1 MQTMQQNDEYE
12 VDDNA
17 DEESGEQIQALG
29 WRLTRLAQEQIGIRQ
44 QTEDRWLSD
53 LEQYMGHYDAETL
66 ERLKKSAGSQ
76 AFVNITRSK
85 STGAESRLAD
95 MLFPSDDT
103 NWAIQPTPVP
113 ELQKM
118 AMNQE
123 TAGQDE
129 QGNEVTHADLAK
141 EMLKEAHQRAEA
153 MTREIDDQLVEAKYH
168 TIAREVIHDACL
180 FGTGILK
187 GPVVIN
193 RSRKNW
199 KQLDNA
205 VYELDIVQEY
215 RPGVE
220 RVNVWDWFPDMSAT
234 KITECGFIFERR
246 YVTKKQLIELS
257 KRPGYLKEQ
266 IKKIIAVDA
275 RNNSNGSSHVGRLR
289 ELSGVQANINDN
301 RYELWEYHGPAT
313 KDDLESCGC
322 MVEDDDLIEHDVIV
336 SFINGVVI
344 KADLNP
350 LETGECPYSVFAY
363 EDDDTSVFG
372 FGIPYLLRNEQR
384 IVNAAWRMLLDN
396 AALSTGPQ
404 LIINRELV
412 TPSDGSWDLKA
423 RKVWWLT
430 DPEHRVNDA
439 FGSHEIASHQA
450 ELSAIFETAKN
461 MASEVTSLPMLAQ
474 GEVGGAQD
482 TAAGRSMLLN
492 AANTVLRNVVKAFD
506 DGITKPFIG
515 RMYDWNM
522 QNSDIE
528 EIKGDFEIDARGS
541 SALLVKETQTQAL
554 LNLMSVSTQPIYTDL
569 TKHPELYRKA
579 IQAQHLN
586 PDDIVK
592 TNDELEAEK
601 NKPDPMQQAMM
612 EQQAVMMQLQ
622 VQELQGKI
630 DKLTAE
636 TADINVKTQF
646 SAMQTAGQI
655 VQMPQIVPVGDELMK
670 SAGYKDANGTPSTV
684 APQGMEQQQPDMQQD
699 QMLQQNT
706 SPGSPAL
713 PEDGM
718 PQDPNQPQQA
728 DPQSAA
734 QGMNQG
740 IETQQIEARAE
751 GGPVNAGQPYLVG
764 EQGPEV
770 IVPNG
775 SGTVIPNG
783 QSPNLYADAGA
794 LRSAA
799 EDKYKYLRQHNIAV
813 SINPQQDRSNG
824 YAETYPIGETG
835 PPNKPAPGDVNRHR
849 IEIFRPSE
857 FSVNDLA
864 AEGLHID
871 PYSHQTRAALLPT
884 LTSAQVARLQ
894 QQAGDYQMSVDQGLS
909 EKKAME
915 NTIDSAMR
923 GHAFNQDNNLVN
935 EGMNYS
941 PKQMQILNNLKNY
954 VETGNKPKKR

>member
-1 MQTMQQNDEYE
+1 M
-12 VDDNA
+12 
-17 DEESGEQIQALG
+17 
-29 WRLTRLAQEQIGIRQ
+29 
-44 QTEDRWLSD
+44 
-53 LEQYMGHYDAETL
+53 
-66 ERLKKSAGSQ
+66 
-76 AFVNITRSK
+76 
-85 STGAESRLAD
+85 
-95 MLFPSDDT
+95 
-103 NWAIQPTPVP
+103 
-113 ELQKM
+113 
-118 AMNQE
+118 
-123 TAGQDE
+123 
-129 QGNEVTHADLAK
+129 
-141 EMLKEAHQRAEA
+141 
-153 MTREIDDQLVEAKYH
+153 
-168 TIAREVIHDACL
+168 
-180 FGTGILK
+180 
-187 GPVVIN
+187 
-193 RSRKNW
+193 
-199 KQLDNA
+199 
-205 VYELDIVQEY
+205 
-215 RPGVE
+215 
-220 RVNVWDWFPDMSAT
+220 
-234 KITECGFIFERR
+234 
-246 YVTKKQLIELS
+246 
-257 KRPGYLKEQ
+257 
-266 IKKIIAVDA
+266 
-275 RNNSNGSSHVGRLR
+275 
-289 ELSGVQANINDN
+289 
-301 RYELWEYHGPAT
+301 
-313 KDDLESCGC
+313 
-322 MVEDDDLIEHDVIV
+322 IV

-554 LNLMSVSTQPIYTDL
+554 LNLMSVSVQPIYTDL

-684 APQGMEQQQPDMQQD
+684 APQGMEQQAPDM
-699 QMLQQNT
+699 QQNT

-713 PEDGM
+713 PQDGM
-718 PQDPNQPQQA
+718 PQDPNQPQQV

-740 IETQQIEARAE
+740 IETQQIEA
-751 GGPVNAGQPYLVG
+751 
-764 EQGPEV
+764 
-770 IVPNG
+770 
-775 SGTVIPNG
+775 
-783 QSPNLYADAGA
+783 
-794 LRSAA
+794 
-799 EDKYKYLRQHNIAV
+799 
-813 SINPQQDRSNG
+813 
-824 YAETYPIGETG
+824 
-835 PPNKPAPGDVNRHR
+835 
-849 IEIFRPSE
+849 
-857 FSVNDLA
+857 
-864 AEGLHID
+864 GL
-871 PYSHQTRAALLPT
+871 
-884 LTSAQVARLQ
+884 
-894 QQAGDYQMSVDQGLS
+894 
-909 EKKAME
+909 
-915 NTIDSAMR
+915 
-923 GHAFNQDNNLVN
+923 
-935 EGMNYS
+935 
-941 PKQMQILNNLKNY
+941 
-954 VETGNKPKKR
+954 

>member
-1 MQTMQQNDEYE
+1 MQMQQVDDEYE
-12 VDDNA
+12 LEHNA
-17 DEESGEQIQALG
+17 EEESGELIQALG

-53 LEQYMGHYDAETL
+53 LEQHMGHYDAETL
-66 ERLKKSAGSQ
+66 ERLKKSGGSQ

-85 STGAESRLAD
+85 STGAEARLSD

-123 TAGQDE
+123 VAGQDE
-129 QGNEVTHADLAK
+129 QGNEITHADIAK
-141 EMLKEAHQRAEA
+141 GIIKEAQARAEA

-168 TIAREVIHDACL
+168 TIAREIIHDACL

-193 RSRKNW
+193 RTRKNW

-220 RVNVWDWFPDMSAT
+220 HVSVWDWFPDMSAT
-234 KITECGFIFERR
+234 KINECGFIFERR

-275 RNNSNGSSHVGRLR
+275 RNNSNGSSHVGRIR

-313 KDDLESCGC
+313 KEDLEACGC
-322 MVEDDDLIEHDVIV
+322 MVENDDLIEHDVIV
-336 SFINGVVI
+336 SLINDTVI

-450 ELSAIFETAKN
+450 ELSNIFETAKN
-461 MASEVTSLPMLAQ
+461 MASEVTSLPMIAQ
-474 GEVGGAQD
+474 GEVGGTQD

-522 QNSDIE
+522 QNSDKE
-528 EIKGDFEIDARGS
+528 AIKGDFEVDARGS

-554 LNLMSVSTQPIYTDL
+554 LNLMSVSLQPIYSDL

-586 PDDIVK
+586 PDDVVK
-592 TNDELEAEK
+592 TDDELEAEK
-601 NKPDPMQQAMM
+601 NKPDPIQQAMQ
-612 EQQAVMMQLQ
+612 EQQAAMMQLQ

-646 SAMQTAGQI
+646 SAMQTAGSI
-655 VQMPQIVPVGDELMK
+655 VQMPQIVPIGDELMK
-670 SAGYKDANGTPSTV
+670 SAGYKDANGLPSTV
-684 APQGMEQQQPDMQQD
+684 APNMAQQAPT
-699 QMLQQNT
+699 LQQNT

-713 PEDGM
+713 PQEGM
-718 PQDPNQPQQA
+718 PLDPNQPQQI
-728 DPQSAA
+728 DLQSAA

-740 IETQQIEARAE
+740 IETQQIEARAA

-764 EQGPEV
+764 ELGPEV
-770 IVPNG
+770 IVPQNNG
-775 SGTVIPNG
+775 MVLPNRNPDPAIVSMQKGYPDYGYGNRWDENTKAYTGPPKGVGYYGELQRPDGNISGELSVNVGHGEIPAMVPGLSSQEMSAMLTTQDGEKFPDSVYKKAASHAAFRELNG
-783 QSPNLYADAGA
+783 QSPWAGINDSRELA
-794 LRSAA
+794 PDLREKMISQAM
-799 EDKYKYLRQHNIAV
+799 IAP
-813 SINPQQDRSNG
+813 ND
-824 YAETYPIGETG
+824 
-835 PPNKPAPGDVNRHR
+835 PPPG
-849 IEIFRPSE
+849 
-857 FSVNDLA
+857 
-864 AEGLHID
+864 
-871 PYSHQTRAALLPT
+871 
-884 LTSAQVARLQ
+884 
-894 QQAGDYQMSVDQGLS
+894 
-909 EKKAME
+909 
-915 NTIDSAMR
+915 
-923 GHAFNQDNNLVN
+923 
-935 EGMNYS
+935 
-941 PKQMQILNNLKNY
+941 
-954 VETGNKPKKR
+954 KPKKR